1 MNTDEKA
8 IREVIGRWHD
18 RTAAGDVEGV
28 LELIAEDAVFLTP
41 GHPPIE
47 GRARFETGLRKVLAT
62 HRIESTGNVRE
73 VVVAGDLAYCVTDLT
88 VRMTPQSGGEANV
101 RSGYAMSI
109 FRRRPDGTWQLSRD
123 ANLLSS

>member
-18 RTAAGDVEGV
+18 RTAAGDIEGV

-47 GRARFETGLRKVLAT
+47 GR
-62 HRIESTGNVRE
+62 
-73 VVVAGDLAYCVTDLT
+73 
-88 VRMTPQSGGEANV
+88 
-101 RSGYAMSI
+101 RSV
-109 FRRRPDGTWQLSRD
+109 
-123 ANLLSS
+123 